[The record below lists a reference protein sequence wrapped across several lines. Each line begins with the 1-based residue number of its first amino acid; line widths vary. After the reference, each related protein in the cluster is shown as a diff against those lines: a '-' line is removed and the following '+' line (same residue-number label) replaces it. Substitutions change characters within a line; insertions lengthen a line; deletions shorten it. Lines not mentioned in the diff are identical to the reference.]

1 MRLSRRR
8 RAGKPSS
15 MHLSLSATDAE
26 WDAVRARADA
36 RGLSV
41 ARYLVGLAERDG
53 EADSGHPRPGPDP
66 GAMALSADEQ
76 RELLEAMRALR
87 AMAAGPTAPPAEAA
101 APARPPPPGPAPRQG
116 RLF

>member
-26 WDAVRARADA
+26 WDAVRARAEA

-53 EADSGHPRPGPDP
+53 EAEPGP
-66 GAMALSADEQ
+66 AMALSAEEQ
-76 RELLEAMRALR
+76 RDLLEAMRALR
-87 AMAAGPTAPPAEAA
+87 AMAAEPVPPVAGKT
-101 APARPPPPGPAPRQG
+101 PPPGPAPRQG
-116 RLF
+116 RLL